1 MLGGIIPKLIMKIGI
16 FIITLTLLILLGIVL
31 GDYLNR
37 IDIVATK
44 NNSLQR
50 EKLMNIKE
58 IKNIDSLYLEFE
70 KQTQLY
76 IKERARRSNN
86 AIVHSWQVG
95 LAMLLVILNSILIIR
110 YRNKNAT

>member
-1 MLGGIIPKLIMKIGI
+1 MKIGI